1 MSGAASKRLLSRKER
16 ELQFRV
22 GIVLDA
28 AEAVFA
34 ESSYATCSVEE
45 IAKRA
50 ELSVGTLY
58 NLFDSKEEIYTRVI
72 SRVQT
77 RFFDIMTGRVN
88 EARGPAEK
96 VRTAVVCH
104 FEHFGRYIHHWR
116 LYVSASNG
124 FQWELKSKLSEEANS
139 SQAEFIKRLAEI
151 CQLGMDEGV
160 FKAGVP
166 ADLVALALMAVPH
179 SFLVKLLSDETS
191 DPMAELPAAI
201 RLAERLVGIDED

>member
-1 MSGAASKRLLSRKER
+1 LSGAATDQRLSRKER
-16 ELQFRV
+16 ELQFRI

-28 AEAVFA
+28 AERVFA
-34 ESSYATCSVEE
+34 DSSYAACSVEE
-45 IAKRA
+45 IAKQA

-77 RFFDIMTGRVN
+77 RFFDIMTARVD
-88 EARGPAEK
+88 EARGPVEK
-96 VRTAVVCH
+96 VRTTVVCH

-124 FQWELKSKLSEEANS
+124 FQWELKSKLAAEASS
-139 SQAEFIKRLAEI
+139 SQDEFIGRLAEV

-160 FKAGVP
+160 FKSGVA
-166 ADLVALALMAVPH
+166 ADLLALALMAVPH
-179 SFLVKLLSDETS
+179 SFLVKFLYDETS
-191 DPMAELPAAI
+191 DPMAALPAAL
-201 RLAERLVGIDED
+201 RLTERLVGIDED

>member
-1 MSGAASKRLLSRKER
+1 
-16 ELQFRV
+16 LQFRV

-28 AEAVFA
+28 AEHVFA
-34 ESSYATCSVEE
+34 ESSYAACSVEQ

-77 RFFDIMTGRVN
+77 RFFDIMTGQVN

-96 VRTAVVCH
+96 VRSTVVAH
-104 FEHFGRYIHHWR
+104 FEHFSRYIHHWR

-124 FQWELKSKLSEEANS
+124 FQWELKSKLAEEASS
-139 SQAEFIKRLAEI
+139 SQDEFIAKLSEI
-151 CQLGMDEGV
+151 CQLGMDEGI
-160 FKAGVP
+160 FKTGIP
-166 ADLVALALMAVPH
+166 ADLVALALIAVPH
-179 SFLVKLLSDETS
+179 SFLVKLLYDETD
-191 DPMAELPAAI
+191 DPMADLPAAI
-201 RLAERLVGIDED
+201 RLAERLVGIDEG